1 MKITNTIEIRTTP
14 ETVFYWL
21 GDPSRAVQWM
31 TSVSHTEII
40 KKTPNWI
47 GTTFRET
54 VEENGRG
61 TDLHGEVIDF
71 EENKRLVFHLEGDFN
86 TVEVTWLLRQ
96 RGDFTEVVQQ
106 AELRFKGFL
115 RIMSIVIG
123 PLLKKKIKAQARGE
137 FATLKELCERDQA
150 STPDI

>member
-1 MKITNTIEIRTTP
+1 MKITNTIEIRATP

-61 TDLHGEVIDF
+61 TELHGEVMDF
-71 EENKRLVFHLEGDFN
+71 VENKRLVFHLEGAFN
-86 TVEVTWLLRQ
+86 TVEVTWLLREQ
-96 RGDFTEVVQQ
+96 GEFTEVLQQ
-106 AELRFKGFL
+106 ADVRFKGFL
-115 RIMSIVIG
+115 RIMSVVIG
-123 PLLKKKIKAQARGE
+123 PLMKKKIAAQARSE
-137 FATLKELCERDQA
+137 FATLKELCEQDVSPA
-150 STPDI
+150 PDV